1 MRSAIV
7 LGAAALVAASP
18 APQVLDFAA
27 IQNAPAPTGP
37 APGVASQSK
46 VYNAAAASSSATAA
60 VTAVASAS
68 ATAAE
73 KRSLNERSLDKR
85 TFNNSCWWFWCPSP
99 PAVKAPSNGGYGTQ
113 PLPTGYSSGPTATAT
128 TATVV
133 QTTTAATAAAS
144 SPAPTST
151 GIVPSTCTPT
161 GTWSNTFIFTTA
173 TDCAK
178 PFEEG
183 TYCGFTNPEDPCA
196 PQPDGYG
203 PVAKPDTAAGFVAD
217 PALHAIA
224 KSAQDPKG
232 YAATFKDLTAA
243 VNANTYLGVDTLKSY
258 DVAGCAAKCDSID
271 LCTSFN
277 IFMERDPAWNSDQ
290 CSCSMP
296 NSITNYKCSYWGSG
310 VTPEAANNKGQ
321 PRGDGFE
328 VVITGS
334 NGYSKTNTTTPET
347 PAGCTKPTKC
357 GNVHDH
363 PRTCL
368 GQHFFPGPFD
378 ISLCADYAK
387 AQNAKN
393 VASGI
398 WSKWLSMLGYNPGK
412 CNFFNGFMIK
422 ENGVAKGTYCKLFT
436 QQYDSS
442 AATYQ
447 PGWQGGL
454 HYEVESSW
462 SFCL

>member
-18 APQVLDFAA
+18 APQALDFAA

-37 APGVASQSK
+37 VPGVASQSK

-73 KRSLNERSLDKR
+73 KRSLNERSLSER
-85 TFNNSCWWFWCPSP
+85 TLTS
-99 PAVKAPSNGGYGTQ
+99 
-113 PLPTGYSSGPTATAT
+113 
-128 TATVV
+128 
-133 QTTTAATAAAS
+133 TTTAATVAAS
-144 SPAPTST
+144 SPAPTTT
-151 GIVPSTCTPT
+151 GLVPSTCTPT

-173 TDCAK
+173 TGCAK

-183 TYCGFTNPEDPCA
+183 TYCGFINPEDPCA

-224 KSAQDPKG
+224 KNAQDPKG

-258 DVAGCAAKCDSID
+258 DVAGCAAKCDTIE

-290 CSCSMP
+290 CSCSLP

-310 VTPEAANNKGQ
+310 VTPEAANNNGQ
-321 PRGDGFE
+321 TRGDGFQ

-347 PAGCTKPTKC
+347 PSGCTKPTKC

-363 PRTCL
+363 PRTCI

-393 VASGI
+393 VASSAWAK
-398 WSKWLSMLGYNPGK
+398 WSSFFGYNPGK

-422 ENGVAKGTYCKLFT
+422 ENGVAKGTYCKLFA
-436 QQYDSS
+436 QQYESS

-447 PGWQGGL
+447 PGWQGSI